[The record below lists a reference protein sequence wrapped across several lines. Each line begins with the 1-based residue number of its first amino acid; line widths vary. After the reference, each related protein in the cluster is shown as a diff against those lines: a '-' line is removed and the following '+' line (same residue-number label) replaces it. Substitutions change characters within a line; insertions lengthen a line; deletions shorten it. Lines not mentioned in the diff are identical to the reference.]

1 MDTIPNPLLF
11 IGGGNMAHAIIS
23 GASRSGTLD
32 PASVG
37 VIEPSPDRHG
47 LYSNPF
53 IDPPQAL
60 AWLDE
65 HPGAP
70 IIVLAVKPQ
79 MLDAAI
85 APLRANLASFSAQ
98 PLVIS
103 ILAGI
108 RITQIES
115 AFNHEARVIRVMPN
129 TPAQIGLAMSAIAPS
144 ETATQSDI
152 DLATRLFTS
161 IGKSV
166 TIPEDLMDAYTALAG
181 SGPAYL
187 FYLAEAMVNAA
198 QRLGFDEDQAET
210 ITRQTLLGSASL
222 IDQSSETPKALRAK
236 VTSKNGTTEAATN
249 TLDDA
254 GVMDAMICAIHAA
267 KERGTELGKSEG

>member
-37 VIEPSPDRHG
+37 VIEPSQDRHG

-53 IDPPQAL
+53 SNPPQAL

-70 IIVLAVKPQ
+70 VIVLAVKPQ

-85 APLRANLASFSAQ
+85 APLRSHLASMSAQ

-103 ILAGI
+103 ILAGT
-108 RITQIES
+108 RIAQIEQGL
-115 AFNHEARVIRVMPN
+115 NHQARVIRVMPN

-144 ETATQSDI
+144 ESATQSDI
-152 DLATRLFTS
+152 DLAMRIFSS
-161 IGKSV
+161 IGKAI
-166 TIPEDLMDAYTALAG
+166 TIAEDLMDAYTALAG

-198 QRLGFDEDQAET
+198 QQLGFDEDQAQT
-210 ITRQTLLGSASL
+210 ITRQTILGSASL
-222 IDQSSETPKALRAK
+222 LDQSSETPKALRAK
-236 VTSKNGTTEAATN
+236 VTSKNGTTQAATD
-249 TLDDA
+249 TLDDS
-254 GVMDAMICAIHAA
+254 GVMDAFIRAIHAA
-267 KERGTELGKSEG
+267 RHRGAELGQGDA